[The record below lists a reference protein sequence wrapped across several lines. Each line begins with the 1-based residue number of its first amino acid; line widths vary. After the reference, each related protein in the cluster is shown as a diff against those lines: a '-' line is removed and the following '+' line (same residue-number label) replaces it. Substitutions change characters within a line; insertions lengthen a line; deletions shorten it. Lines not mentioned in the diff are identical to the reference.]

1 MISSLQMGFIPSSII
16 LKCLRMWKKFDCVP
30 RLHVGMKLS
39 TIIFLDP
46 IHIEKISRKCG
57 IDDGLIVIEVS
68 EGSVAEELGIK
79 AGDIIKRWNR
89 KKISTT
95 VELENLL
102 LCLCEKHLD
111 KKNVMGSNLDLLIDI
126 FHVRK
131 RSNDTIK
138 LTVCVSNDVEKV
150 VEGTYAVTKDNI
162 RGHDDHKVHGEEA
175 SHGIN
180 DEEDGD
186 TKKCTFS
193 EGD

>member
-95 VELENLL
+95 VE
-102 LCLCEKHLD
+102 
-111 KKNVMGSNLDLLIDI
+111 IDI